1 MAQSW
6 CTNPALFK
14 NITQLCA
21 IQKHYSALQYSKTL
35 LNSTLF
41 RNISQLCAIASTL
54 CCSKTLL
61 NSALLKNITQLCAI
75 ASTLRYSKIQKHYG
89 REVPA
94 VIFLY
99 LCFLATL
106 GCSFCIFLEKKRGK
120 KEKNIPVDNGM
131 QS

>member
-41 RNISQLCAIASTL
+41 RNTSQLCAIASTL

-106 GCSFCIFLEKKRGK
+106 GCSFCIFLGK
-120 KEKNIPVDNGM
+120 KERKKRKKYTCR
-131 QS
+131 